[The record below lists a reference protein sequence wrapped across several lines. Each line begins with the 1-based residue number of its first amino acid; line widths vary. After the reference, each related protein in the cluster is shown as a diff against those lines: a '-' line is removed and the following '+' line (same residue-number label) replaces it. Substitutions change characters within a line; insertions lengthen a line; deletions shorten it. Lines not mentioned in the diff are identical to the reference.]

1 MSRERACAYLVS
13 FIPNDWRL
21 YNVLLSILNI
31 LYNVVKNGP
40 TKENIKS
47 RTRTD

>member
-1 MSRERACAYLVS
+1 VCVCGEFV
-13 FIPNDWRL
+13 PNDWRL
-21 YNVLLSILNI
+21 YNNVFIENVEYVEYGI

-47 RTRTD
+47 RTD